1 MATFDPAKCLIP
13 TSWCGKG
20 PVPAKRKDF
29 KLNVKYV
36 REGTKDECLQKGVG
50 VGVHIERR
58 KGLPQTSLQNIKYVG
73 EVFERKFIDE
83 GIKTTRDLLTRARG
97 YTKDQNKALVA
108 RVTTKK
114 DGRIDHRAYN
124 HVLLWLYENGIDQAR
139 LPLCHKLVAED

>member
-1 MATFDPAKCLIP
+1 MFDPSKCLIP
-13 TSWCGKG
+13 TAWCGKG

-36 REGTKDECLQKGVG
+36 REGSKDECLQKGVG

-58 KGLPQTSLQNIKYVG
+58 KGLSQTSLQNIKYVG
-73 EVFERKFIDE
+73 EVFERKFIEE
-83 GIKTTRDLLTRARG
+83 GIADTRALLRRVNSL
-97 YTKDQNKALVA
+97 TKEQNKALIA

-124 HVLLWLYENGIDQAR
+124 HVLLWLYENGVSGSK